1 MDQQN
6 PMISL
11 VCIDLWER
19 LNSRIDFGNFNETE
33 MENRI
38 RSSLQII
45 NGYLKDVVCVYV
57 CTDERNIGETGEV
70 HWLLLN
76 CKKSIKW
83 SNLTK
88 WNNTNVI

>member
-33 MENRI
+33 MENTI
-38 RSSLQII
+38 RSSLQILHDD
-45 NGYLKDVVCVYV
+45 LKGVCVCVYV

-70 HWLLLN
+70 HWL
-76 CKKSIKW
+76 
-83 SNLTK
+83 
-88 WNNTNVI
+88 